1 MINYFRLDNSFG
13 FTNGKVSDDAIK
25 ISKHEYDKAID
36 NIDSEA
42 NNFVN
47 NEYKKMSTIKE
58 LQDKAILEG
67 LTDAEKEEYK
77 KLTSN

>member
-13 FTNGKVSDDAIK
+13 FTNGKVSNDAIK
-25 ISKHEYDKAID
+25 ISKREYDKAIN

-47 NEYKKMSTIKE
+47 NEHKKMSRVRE
-58 LQDKAILEG
+58 LQNKAILEG